1 MKRTQ
6 TRELAF
12 QLIYSMEVQ
21 KEMEEEQLTLFIE
34 ENAIEGKQEEH
45 YIRSIFQ
52 GIKDNKQEITT
63 FISTNLKEKWTMDR
77 ICKID
82 LAILEVA
89 IYELIY
95 AKLPYKVAINEAVEL
110 AKKYGEDSSKSFV
123 NGILASIV
131 KTKKLDVI
139 GEINQ
144 NDVSSD

>member
-1 MKRTQ
+1 MKRTE

-21 KEMEEEQLTLFIE
+21 KEMEEEQFTLFIE
-34 ENAIEGKQEEH
+34 ENAIEGSQEAN
-45 YIRSIFQ
+45 YMKAIFQ
-52 GIKDNKQEITT
+52 GIKENKEEITT
-63 FISTNLKEKWTMDR
+63 FISTNLKEKWTVDR
-77 ICKID
+77 ISKID

-110 AKKYGEDSSKSFV
+110 AKKYGEDSSKAFV

-131 KTKKLDVI
+131 KSKKLDVV
-139 GEINQ
+139 GEK
-144 NDVSSD
+144 NDISSN

>member
-1 MKRTQ
+1 MKRTE

-21 KEMEEEQLTLFIE
+21 KEMKEEQFTLFME
-34 ENAIEGKQEEH
+34 ENAIEGTQEAD
-45 YIRSIFQ
+45 YIKAIFQ
-52 GIKDNKQEITT
+52 GIKENKEEITT
-63 FISTNLKEKWTMDR
+63 FISTNLKEKWTVDR
-77 ICKID
+77 ISKID

-110 AKKYGEDSSKSFV
+110 AKKYGEDSSKAFV

-131 KTKKLDVI
+131 KSKKLDVV
-139 GEINQ
+139 GEK
-144 NDVSSD
+144 NDISSN

>member
-1 MKRTQ
+1 MKRTE

-21 KEMEEEQLTLFIE
+21 KEMEEEQFTLFME
-34 ENAIEGKQEEH
+34 ENAIEGTQEAD
-45 YIRSIFQ
+45 YIKAIFQ
-52 GIKDNKQEITT
+52 GIKENKEEITT
-63 FISTNLKEKWTMDR
+63 FISTNLKEKWTVDR
-77 ICKID
+77 ISKID

-110 AKKYGEDSSKSFV
+110 AKKYGEDSSKAFV

-131 KTKKLDVI
+131 KSKKLDVV
-139 GEINQ
+139 GEK
-144 NDVSSD
+144 NDISSN